1 MAEIKSTTV
10 QVRERPALYSSPH
23 WQDKDQ
29 AERTELWRTQRKKY
43 TTWEIGVWEYV
54 PGLSKVIGLMHG
66 GQPTYHAFYL
76 ADVLENPH
84 LEDGIH
90 FDAGTSR
97 TELFIEPD
105 EWKRV
110 LNELGLITGDS
121 NVQSESEENSTEE
134 EVAST
139 EVTKSTDKD
148 PS

>member
-1 MAEIKSTTV
+1 MSPETKSTTV
-10 QVRERPALYSSPH
+10 QVRERPPLFSSPH

-29 AERTELWRTQRKKY
+29 TERTELWRTQRKKY
-43 TTWEIGVWEYV
+43 STWQIGVWGE
-54 PGLSKVIGLMHG
+54 PGCKVIGLMHG
-66 GQPTYHAFYL
+66 GVHTHLAFYVK
-76 ADVLENPH
+76 DVMRDPRVNE
-84 LEDGIH
+84 GIH

-121 NVQSESEENSTEE
+121 NVQSESEESSTEE

-139 EVTKSTDKD
+139 EVTKSNDKD